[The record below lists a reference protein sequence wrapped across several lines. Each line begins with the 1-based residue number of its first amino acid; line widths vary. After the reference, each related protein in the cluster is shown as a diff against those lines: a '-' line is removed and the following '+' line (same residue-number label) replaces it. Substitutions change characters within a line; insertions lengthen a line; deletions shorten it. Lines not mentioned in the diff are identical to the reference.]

1 MGNGEQ
7 ETENER
13 RSEEKMGKKGRRG
26 VKEMEAKT
34 NAGIR
39 RGEGGLENCM
49 CRVFSSS
56 GAEKALR
63 SAEFAYPVHDA
74 WEKPK
79 HINLFV
85 RLKNL
90 QGVRSDSH

>member
-13 RSEEKMGKKGRRG
+13 RSEEEMGEKGRRS

-39 RGEGGLENCM
+39 WGEGGLENCM
-49 CRVFSSS
+49 CRYSPI
-56 GAEKALR
+56 GCNAEKVLR
-63 SAEFAYPVHDA
+63 SAEFAYPVRDA
-74 WEKPK
+74 
-79 HINLFV
+79 
-85 RLKNL
+85 
-90 QGVRSDSH
+90 

>member
-39 RGEGGLENCM
+39 WGEGGLENCM
-49 CRVFSSS
+49 CWVFSPS
-56 GAEKALR
+56 GAMRRKR
-63 SAEFAYPVHDA
+63 
-74 WEKPK
+74 
-79 HINLFV
+79 
-85 RLKNL
+85 
-90 QGVRSDSH
+90 